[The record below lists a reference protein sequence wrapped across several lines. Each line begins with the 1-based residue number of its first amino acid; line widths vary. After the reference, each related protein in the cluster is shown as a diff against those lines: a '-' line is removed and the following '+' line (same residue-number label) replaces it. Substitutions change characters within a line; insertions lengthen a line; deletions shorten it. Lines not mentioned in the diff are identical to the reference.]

1 MSVDPAVRWDLPR
14 HDDTAAPPRH
24 LVWLAM
30 FVGRRL
36 IAPYDTHVEG
46 LEHIP
51 AEGPV
56 LLASNHMGYLD
67 GPMLLGSSRRPVHAL
82 VKESMFV
89 GPVGYGLLKVGQ
101 IRVDRYQVDPEAVKK
116 CLAVLRHG
124 DVVAIYPEGARG
136 RGDVA
141 QTRGGAA
148 YLALATGAPVVP
160 VACLGTRLDG
170 AGPESKPPKGSRLDL
185 VVGPPMR
192 FDATPWPRTKQA
204 VATTQIQIQQALAD
218 HVKQACEATG
228 QTLPEPPNE

>member
-1 MSVDPAVRWDLPR
+1 MSVDASVRWDLPR
-14 HDDTAAPPRH
+14 LDGTGAPPRH

-36 IAPYDTHVEG
+36 IAPYETHIQG
-46 LEHIP
+46 MEHIP
-51 AEGPV
+51 PEGPV
-56 LLASNHMGYLD
+56 ILASNHIGYLD

-89 GPVGYGLLKVGQ
+89 GPVGFGLLKVGQ
-101 IRVDRYQVDPEAVKK
+101 IRVDRYHVDPEAVKK

-141 QTRGGAA
+141 ETRGGAA
-148 YLALATGAPVVP
+148 YLALVTGAPVVP
-160 VACLGTRLDG
+160 VACLGTRLPG
-170 AGPESKPPKGSRLDL
+170 ASTESKPPKGNRLDL
-185 VVGPPMR
+185 VVGRPIR
-192 FDATPWPRTKQA
+192 FDAVPWPRTKQA
-204 VATTQIQIQQALAD
+204 VAAAQLEIQQTLAE

-228 QTLPEPPNE
+228 QTLPEPPVE